1 MVEEKEAA
9 VIKTALDQM
18 TPPPSAQL
26 LGWHMLDAR
35 PAEGWLKV
43 GFDGKR
49 DFCNPA
55 GFVQGGI
62 LTAMLD
68 DTMGPAVMVMTEG
81 KFYTTTISLTVNF
94 MASARPGPI
103 IAEARVTH
111 LGKTIAFMEGKL
123 TAEDGT
129 LLATATTT
137 ARLLEAARA
146 LR

>member
-1 MVEEKEAA
+1 M
-9 VIKTALDQM
+9 IKTALDQI
-18 TPPPSAQL
+18 TPPASAKL
-26 LGWHMLDAR
+26 LGWHLLDAR

-43 GFDGKR
+43 GFDGKK

-68 DTMGPAVMVMTEG
+68 DTMGPAAFIMTEG
-81 KFYTTTISLTVNF
+81 KFFTTTISLTVNF
-94 MASARPGPI
+94 MAAAKPGPI
-103 IAEARVTH
+103 IAEASVTQ

-123 TAEDGT
+123 TAADGT
-129 LLATATTT
+129 LLATATTV

>member
-1 MVEEKEAA
+1 
-9 VIKTALDQM
+9 M

-35 PAEGWLKV
+35 PREGWLKV
-43 GFDGKR
+43 GFDGKKE
-49 DFCNPA
+49 FCNPA

-68 DTMGPAVMVMTEG
+68 DTMGPAVLIMTEG
-81 KFYTTTISLTVNF
+81 KLYTTTISLTVNF
-94 MASARPGPI
+94 MVSTKPGPI
-103 IAEARVTH
+103 IAEARVAQ
-111 LGKTIAFMEGKL
+111 LGKTVAFMEGKL

-129 LLATATTT
+129 LLATATTV
-137 ARLLEAARA
+137 ARLLDATRA

>member
-1 MVEEKEAA
+1 M
-9 VIKTALDQM
+9 IKTALDGL
-18 TPPPSAQL
+18 TPPPSAKL
-26 LGWHMLDAR
+26 LGWHLVDAR
-35 PAEGWLKV
+35 PSEGWLKV
-43 GFDGKR
+43 GFEGKR
-49 DFCNPA
+49 EFCNPA
-55 GFVQGGI
+55 GFVQGGL

-68 DTMGPAVMVMTEG
+68 DTMGPAVLVMSEG

-94 MASARPGPI
+94 MAPAKPGPI
-103 IAEARVTH
+103 IAEATVTQ

-129 LLATATTT
+129 LLATATTV

>member
-1 MVEEKEAA
+1 MT
-9 VIKTALDQM
+9 KTALDQM

-35 PAEGWLKV
+35 PSEGWLKV

-49 DFCNPA
+49 EFCNPA

-94 MASARPGPI
+94 MASAKPGPL
-103 IAEARVTH
+103 IAEARVIQ

-129 LLATATTT
+129 LIATATTT

>member
-1 MVEEKEAA
+1 M
-9 VIKTALDQM
+9 IKTALDRM

-26 LGWHMLDAR
+26 LGWRMLDAR
-35 PAEGWLKV
+35 PEEGWLKV
-43 GFDGKR
+43 GFDGKGE
-49 DFCNPA
+49 FCNPA

-68 DTMGPAVMVMTEG
+68 DTMGPAVMAMTDG

-94 MASARPGPI
+94 MASAKPGPLVV
-103 IAEARVTH
+103 EARVIQ

-129 LLATATTT
+129 LIATATTT